1 MADTEY
7 EIVMNN
13 NLDNLKIDINS
24 CINNGAHVIG
34 SVKYINNHWV
44 QTVTR
49 RDFTFSSNNHLEYKV
64 MTGNTINHL
73 HTNVNQVLN
82 HKNQRWHCIDGASII
97 GGFWTQTI
105 VKIWNS

>member
-1 MADTEY
+1 MADTGY

-34 SVKYINNHWV
+34 PVKYINNHWV
-44 QTVTR
+44 QTVIR

-64 MTGNTINHL
+64 ITGNTINHL
-73 HTNVNQVLN
+73 HKNVNKVFN
-82 HKNQRWHCIDGASII
+82 HQHQRWHCIDGATVI
-97 GGFWTQTI
+97 GGFWTQTL
-105 VKIWNS
+105 VKIWEN